1 MPSAEELEQLLDE
14 QFVVDMRLDAR
25 KHGWTPDE
33 YEKMLRMEASKARG
47 DEHAEVDA

>member
-14 QFVVDMRLDAR
+14 EFVEGMRRDAAE
-25 KHGWTPDE
+25 HGWSDDD
-33 YEKMLRMEASKARG
+33 YMRMLRMEASKARG

>member
-1 MPSAEELEQLLDE
+1 MPSAEELEQMLDE
-14 QFVVDMRLDAR
+14 EFVESMKRDAAE
-25 KHGWTPDE
+25 HGWTDYE